1 VAAEVTA
8 RPRLLTI
15 PLSHYCEKARWAL
28 DAVGLD
34 YVEEPHL
41 PLVHRYY
48 TGRVGARQVPVLI
61 TPEQV
66 HRDSGAIVRYADSLA
81 ARYRPL
87 IPQDAGGRSEVLE
100 MERYLDRE
108 LGPHARRWAYGEL
121 LGMPALRPCF
131 AAGVSSV
138 ERAIAPVVTIA
149 VQPLI
154 RRGFRVTPE
163 NARRSLERVREV
175 FAWIDAKL
183 ADGRAFLVGD
193 AFGAADITFASL
205 ASPVLLPDGFGGT
218 LPPYEAAPATM
229 REEVERFRATAAG
242 RHALAMYAR
251 HRRIA

>member
-1 VAAEVTA
+1 MAP
-8 RPRLLTI
+8 RLDDLPRLLTI

-41 PLVHRYY
+41 PLVHRYF
-48 TGRVGARQVPVLI
+48 TGRVDARQVPVLV
-61 TPEQV
+61 TTDQTY
-66 HRDSGAIVRYADSLA
+66 RDSGAIVRYADSLA
-81 ARYRPL
+81 PRYHPL

-121 LGMPALRPCF
+121 LGTPALRPCF
-131 AAGVSSV
+131 AAGVPAA
-138 ERAIAPVVTIA
+138 ERAIAPVVTRA

-183 ADGRAFLVGD
+183 ADGREFLVGD
-193 AFGAADITFASL
+193 AFGAADLTFASL
-205 ASPVLLPDGFGGT
+205 ASPVLLPDGFGGA
-218 LPPYEAAPATM
+218 LPPYEAVPATM

-242 RHALAMYAR
+242 RHALAMYAG